1 MRVITWGLAT
11 QQGVRYNPTYPFEE
25 MQAYLDFMTQYKQIS
40 FKRVNDFT
48 SARIKFL
55 NMPLARNTM
64 QTDIAQRICK
74 ISSTFNFRRNSFACC
89 GLTCHEFFHMAGGRD
104 HLVSPHLMSP
114 DGGSVGNFTEADYAY
129 LKVYPDKSSRRP
141 WLEPNAM
148 RDAFAPKVKAFGS
161 FAMPEGFRC
170 SCVDNRRKVYGSAEV
185 EVP

>member
-11 QQGVRYNPTYPFEE
+11 QKGVAYNPTYPFDEL
-25 MQAYLDFMTQYKQIS
+25 QAYLDFITEYKQIS
-40 FKRVNDFT
+40 FKRVKDYY

-64 QTDIAQRICK
+64 QTDIANRICK

-89 GLTCHEFFHMAGGRD
+89 GLTCHEFFHMAGGSN
-104 HLVSPHLMSP
+104 HLAQPHLMAA
-114 DGGSVGNFTEADYAY
+114 DGGAVGNFTEADYAY

-141 WLEPNAM
+141 WLERNAM
-148 RDAFAPKVKAFGS
+148 RDAFASKVKAFGS
-161 FAMPEGFRC
+161 VSMPKFKCCFEN
-170 SCVDNRRKVYGSAEV
+170 VQKVYGNAEL

>member
-1 MRVITWGLAT
+1 
-11 QQGVRYNPTYPFEE
+11 
-25 MQAYLDFMTQYKQIS
+25 
-40 FKRVNDFT
+40 
-48 SARIKFL
+48 
-55 NMPLARNTM
+55 
-64 QTDIAQRICK
+64 
-74 ISSTFNFRRNSFACC
+74 
-89 GLTCHEFFHMAGGRD
+89 MAGGRD

-170 SCVDNRRKVYGSAEV
+170 SCVDNRRKVYGIAEV
-185 EVP
+185 VVP